1 MERKTGTISRGI
13 RCPII
18 REGDDIASIVV
29 DSVIEASEAE
39 GFALRNRDV
48 VAVTESV
55 VARAQG
61 HYASVDAIAA
71 DVKEVNFM
79 LDNNK
84 LSINDLNYIR
94 DNLESLNN
102 KLEYIESLNKTL
114 K

>member
-29 DSVIEASEAE
+29 NSVIEAAQAE
-39 GFALRNRDV
+39 GFEFRNKDV

-61 HYASVDAIAA
+61 NYASVDAIAA
-71 DVKEVNFM
+71 DVKE
-79 LDNNK
+79 K
-84 LSINDLNYIR
+84 LGGETIGVIFPILSKNCSYAQL
-94 DNLESLNN
+94 SQ
-102 KLEYIESLNKTL
+102 
-114 K
+114 

>member
-1 MERKTGTISRGI
+1 MNKADLER
-13 RCPII
+13 
-18 REGDDIASIVV
+18 EIVSMQEALILQL
-29 DSVIEASEAE
+29 DS
-39 GFALRNRDV
+39 
-48 VAVTESV
+48 
-55 VARAQG
+55 
-61 HYASVDAIAA
+61 IAA